1 MVPEIV
7 TDVSF
12 EMFQELINGKKVII
26 LYPRYQHHN
35 LFLAY
40 FLRHNPDSFL
50 YYRIPQTYPSLTAWL
65 LEMVN
70 QLAVMLPGFGQN
82 VLAASPNTTAKAIGE
97 ALAGDLAALP
107 MPRSV
112 LYLDELDRIPYN
124 DDFIAFIRALV
135 NSLAPQTQ
143 LVVNA
148 RSLRYQP
155 WIDMVNN
162 QQVAVLGT
170 AFRRNNLI
178 FHHDGER
185 RPQIEVYAF
194 GHGQAIVDGN
204 LIENW
209 DGALP
214 RNLFFF
220 FIDNPRVT
228 RKEIFQVFWPALS
241 PKEATNVFHVTKR
254 KITERISENVID
266 PDDYELTM
274 YGGGFYGP
282 NPRIMRHYDVG
293 DFEDALRDAS
303 RASDI
308 TQQQRLYRCAVEI
321 YRAPFLMTLDSPW
334 VQERRE
340 KLRQLYIQALAG
352 LAHTYKEQNRPSD
365 ALSYFIRVLKEAPQR
380 EDIHREAM
388 LMYGRLG
395 RIEDAKG
402 QYELLVKH
410 LDHTVGV
417 PPSRETRNLYD
428 NIINGNL

>member
-7 TDVSF
+7 TDISY
-12 EMFQELINGKKVII
+12 EMFQELIKGKKVII

-40 FLRHNPDSFL
+40 FLRHNPDNFL
-50 YYRIPQTYPSLTAWL
+50 YYRIPQTYTSLTAWL
-65 LEMVN
+65 TDMVN
-70 QLAVMLPGFGQN
+70 DLAVMVPNFGQKLLALLPG
-82 VLAASPNTTAKAIGE
+82 NTPEALGE
-97 ALAGDLAALP
+97 ALASDLAALR
-107 MPRSV
+107 MAGCV
-112 LYLDELDRIPYN
+112 LFLDELDRVPYN
-124 DDFIAFIRALV
+124 DDFFVFTRSLV
-135 NSLAPQTQ
+135 NKLASPIQI
-143 LVVNA
+143 VINA

-155 WIDMVNN
+155 WIDMVNS

-194 GHGQAIVDGN
+194 GQGQAIVDGS

-220 FIDNPRVT
+220 FVDNPRVT
-228 RKEIFQVFWPALS
+228 RKEIFQVFWPVLS

-266 PDDYELTM
+266 PDDYELTT

-282 NPRIMRHYDVG
+282 NPRIMRHYDVS
-293 DFEDALRDAS
+293 DFEAALREAP
-303 RASDI
+303 RAS
-308 TQQQRLYRCAVEI
+308 TVAEQQRLYRCAVEI
-321 YRAPFLMTLDSPW
+321 YRAPFLMTLESPW
-334 VQERRE
+334 VLERRE
-340 KLRQLYIQALAG
+340 KLRQMYIQALAG
-352 LAHTYKEQNRPSD
+352 LAHTYKEQNRAAD

-395 RIEDAKG
+395 RIDDAKG
-402 QYELLVKH
+402 QYELLVRH
-410 LDHTVGV
+410 LDQTVGV
-417 PPSRETRNLYD
+417 PPSRETRTLYD
-428 NIINGNL
+428 NIITGAL